1 MATIPN
7 SMIFKI
13 TFKVLDHGAQLPLS
27 YQYELSSWI
36 YRLMSEANQ
45 PFGTWLHDQGYDF
58 QGKRFKLFTF
68 SRLNIPRNSYQI
80 RGDRME
86 INARFISFRISFLV
100 EKAAETML
108 MGMFNQQRLVLGD
121 KKSRI
126 TLKVNQVEL
135 LPTPDFKQITHFR
148 TSSPMVITQKI
159 SAEGKEKYL
168 HPLEADFE
176 QLFWH
181 NLKSKYQ
188 HAVSYNLVAP
198 LDLET
203 ESFDLKIISSE
214 KQIKS
219 RLITIKAFT
228 PQQTRIRGFLFDF
241 ALEASPNLLRL
252 GMLAGFGAY
261 CSQGFGS
268 TRVLE

>member
-1 MATIPN
+1 MAIIPN

-13 TFKVLDHGAQLPLS
+13 TLKVLEQGAQLPLS

-36 YRLMSEANQ
+36 YRLMGSADQ
-45 PFGTWLHDQGYDF
+45 PFATWLHNQGYDF

-68 SRLNIPRNSYQI
+68 SRLNIPKNSYQI
-80 RGDRME
+80 RDDRME

-108 MGMFNQQRLVLGD
+108 LGMFQQQRLVLGD

-126 TLKVNQVEL
+126 ALKVEQVEL
-135 LPTPDFKQITHFR
+135 LPLPDFKPITYFR
-148 TSSPMVITQKI
+148 TSSPMVITQKTLTDD
-159 SAEGKEKYL
+159 KEKYL
-168 HPLEADFE
+168 HPLETDFA

-181 NLKSKYQ
+181 NIKSKYLQ
-188 HAVSYNLVAP
+188 AVNYNLVEP
-198 LDLET
+198 LDLEN
-203 ESFDLKIISSE
+203 ENFVLKIISSE
-214 KQIKS
+214 KQVKS

-241 ALEASPNLLRL
+241 TLKTSPKLLRL
-252 GMLAGFGAY
+252 GLLAGFGAY

-268 TRVLE
+268 TRILE